1 MKLKIQIVIV
11 ALLRIILNTMHR
23 MVYPF
28 LTIFARGLG
37 VDVTAISFALAGR
50 NAVSIFGPILTP
62 FANQRGRRFGM
73 LAGIIVFTL
82 GVGLVAVYP
91 NLFTLSAALILA
103 VLGKSLFDPTV
114 QAYFGDRVAY
124 EQRGTALA
132 ITEMSWSLA
141 FILGVPAMG
150 YMISRFGWSSPFP
163 VLATLGLGM
172 FAVIWWMIP
181 RNDPQ
186 NTSGFTK
193 NIIEMPQ
200 HQASSDSQQNLR
212 ALLASIPALAGITIG
227 LWASAANEMVNLI
240 FGLWLADSFGLQ
252 IAALAGASVVIGLS
266 ELSGEGLVALTTDRI
281 GKPRA
286 IALGLAGNVL
296 ASILLP
302 LIGGTEIGALIGL
315 FLFYISFEY
324 TVVSLLPLMTE
335 SVPQARATVMAAT
348 TVGFGIGRSLG
359 AFLSTFIYI
368 RLGFLPVTL
377 VAVLFNLFA
386 MLALAEVQQK
396 VVILPYMIA
405 WFKRAFQSR
414 LI

>member
-1 MKLKIQIVIV
+1 MKIKIQIVTV

-37 VDVTAISFALAGR
+37 VDVTAISFALTGR
-50 NAVSIFGPILTP
+50 NVASIFGPILTP

-73 LAGIIVFTL
+73 LAGIIAFTL

-132 ITEMSWSLA
+132 ITEMSWSMS

-150 YMISRFGWSSPFP
+150 YLISRFGWSAPFP
-163 VLATLGLGM
+163 VLAALGFGM

-181 RNDPQ
+181 SKDPQ
-186 NTSGFTK
+186 NTSGSTK
-193 NIIEMPQ
+193 NIIKIPE
-200 HQASSDSQQNLR
+200 HQETSDSQQNLR
-212 ALLASIPALAGITIG
+212 ALLASIPALAGISIG

-252 IAALAGASVVIGLS
+252 IAALAGASVVIGIS

-286 IALGLAGNVL
+286 IALGLAGNIL

-302 LIGGTEIGALIGL
+302 LIGHTEIGALIGL

-324 TVVSLLPLMTE
+324 MVVSLLPMMTE

-348 TVGFGIGRSLG
+348 MVGFGIGRSLG
-359 AFLSTFIYI
+359 AFLSTFIYL
-368 RLGFLPVTL
+368 RLGFLSVTL

-386 MLALAEVQQK
+386 MLALAEVQKK
-396 VVILPYMIA
+396 VVILPHMIA
-405 WFKRAFQSR
+405 WFKRAFQTG
-414 LI
+414 

>member
-1 MKLKIQIVIV
+1 
-11 ALLRIILNTMHR
+11 
-23 MVYPF
+23 
-28 LTIFARGLG
+28 
-37 VDVTAISFALAGR
+37 
-50 NAVSIFGPILTP
+50 
-62 FANQRGRRFGM
+62 
-73 LAGIIVFTL
+73 
-82 GVGLVAVYP
+82 
-91 NLFTLSAALILA
+91 
-103 VLGKSLFDPTV
+103 
-114 QAYFGDRVAY
+114 
-124 EQRGTALA
+124 
-132 ITEMSWSLA
+132 
-141 FILGVPAMG
+141 
-150 YMISRFGWSSPFP
+150 
-163 VLATLGLGM
+163 M

-181 RNDPQ
+181 PNNPK
-186 NTSGFTK
+186 NESGFTE

-200 HQASSDSQQNLR
+200 HQATSDSQQNLR
-212 ALLASIPALAGITIG
+212 AVMTSIPALAGISIG

-302 LIGGTEIGALIGL
+302 FIGRTEIGALIGL

-335 SVPQARATVMAAT
+335 SVPQARATVMAASFI
-348 TVGFGIGRSLG
+348 GFGIGRSLG

-386 MLALAEVQQK
+386 ILALAEVQKK
-396 VVILPYMIA
+396 VVILSYVIA
-405 WFKRAFQSR
+405 WFKRAFQTG
-414 LI
+414 

>member
-1 MKLKIQIVIV
+1 
-11 ALLRIILNTMHR
+11 

-37 VDVTAISFALAGR
+37 VDVSAISFALAGR
-50 NAVSIFGPILTP
+50 NMASIFGPLLTP
-62 FANQRGRRFGM
+62 LANQRGRRFGM
-73 LAGIIVFTL
+73 LAGIIAFTL

-103 VLGKSLFDPTV
+103 VLGKSLFDPTI
-114 QAYFGDRVAY
+114 QAYFGDHVAY

-266 ELSGEGLVALTTDRI
+266 ELSGEGLVVLTTDRI

>member
-28 LTIFARGLG
+28 LSIFAHGLG

-50 NAVSIFGPILTP
+50 NGASILGPILTP
-62 FANQRGRRFGM
+62 IANQRGRKFGM
-73 LAGIIVFTL
+73 LAGIIAFTL

-91 NLFTLSAALILA
+91 SLFTLSVALILA
-103 VLGKSLFDPTV
+103 ILGKTLFDPTV
-114 QAYFGDRVAY
+114 QAYFGDRVPY

-132 ITEMSWSLA
+132 VTEMSWSLA
-141 FILGVPAMG
+141 FIIGVPAMG
-150 YMISRFGWSSPFP
+150 YLISCFGWSAPFP
-163 VLATLGLGM
+163 VLAVLGLGM
-172 FAVIWWMIP
+172 FAVIWWTIP
-181 RNDPQ
+181 REDPRS
-186 NTSGFTK
+186 TTDLTK
-193 NIIEMPQ
+193 AAGDMPQ
-200 HQASSDSQQNLR
+200 RQSTLDLQLNLR
-212 ALLASIPALAGITIG
+212 AVLASIPALAGISIG

-252 IAALAGASVVIGLS
+252 IAALAGASAVIGLS

-286 IALGLAGNVL
+286 IAFGLTGNVL

-302 LIGGTEIGALIGL
+302 FIGRTEIGALIGL

-335 SVPQARATVMAAT
+335 SVPQARTTVMAANL
-348 TVGFGIGRSLG
+348 VGFGIGRSLG
-359 AFLSTFIYI
+359 ALLSTFIYL

-377 VAVLFNLFA
+377 IAILFNVFA
-386 MLALAEVQQK
+386 MLALAEVQEK
-396 VVILPYMIA
+396 IIILPHMIA
-405 WFKRAFQSR
+405 WLKRTFQAG
-414 LI
+414 